1 MIPLLWKTLVSKGFG
16 DGGDSGATVARRWR
30 DRGATVERQWSDSG
44 ATFVF
49 SLLVFNLCST
59 SVQFLFSLPFGAEI
73 QTAHTK
79 KTCLRGQGE
88 SGWCSDVTSTHGSW
102 RHAGV

>member
-1 MIPLLWKTLVSKGFG
+1 M
-16 DGGDSGATVARRWR
+16 GASVARQWR
-30 DRGATVERQWSDSG
+30 DRGATVERQWSDGG

-49 SLLVFNLCST
+49 SLLDFNFCLISD
-59 SVQFLFSLPFGAEI
+59 QFLFSLLLGAEI

-88 SGWCSDVTSTHGSW
+88 SGWCSDATSTHGSW